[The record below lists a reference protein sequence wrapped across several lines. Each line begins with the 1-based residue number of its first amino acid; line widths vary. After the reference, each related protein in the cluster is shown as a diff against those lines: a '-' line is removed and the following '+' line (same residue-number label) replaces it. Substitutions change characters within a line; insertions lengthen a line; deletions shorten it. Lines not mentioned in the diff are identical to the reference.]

1 MKLSTTA
8 LLLALLSAASPASSA
23 WHRPA
28 WLLPIG
34 FTRPGCRSDMDCG
47 GCAGDTDFEARLRTA
62 RADGFS
68 GWMSCATCEAVHG
81 RRPRWPRK
89 VCVLRSRTGAGLE
102 FVSVASGITEGGSRR
117 RGGDAEQSRANPFSF
132 FSL

>member
-8 LLLALLSAASPASSA
+8 LLLAVLSAASPASSA

-34 FTRPGCRSDMDCG
+34 FTRPSCRSDMDCS
-47 GCAGDTDFEARLRTA
+47 GCAGDTDFEGRLRTA

-81 RRPRWPRK
+81 RRPGWPRK
-89 VCVLRSRTGAGLE
+89 MCVLRSRTGAGLE
-102 FVSVASGITEGGSRR
+102 FVSVASGDHGGWFQEA
-117 RGGDAEQSRANPFSF
+117 GG
-132 FSL
+132 